1 MTEDKKIRRSIR
13 STAGNRYQ
21 ALLRSEEKDE
31 FYEGHYGGFTEE
43 EDDND
48 FSGSSS
54 SDESISDSSS
64 DDDENESDGEGQN
77 EPEKVERKRK
87 KNVYKDP
94 AKSTRKKADNAGFA
108 APKKPKLSHTT
119 SGERK
124 SSRKHTTEQRHE
136 LEQTIKTREL
146 VEKKKKPKKAETH
159 LTQEQKMAEAL
170 KTEEYN
176 LSQLHLY
183 QEMEASR
190 KNKSKRKKA
199 KKIEG
204 PSIKITSR
212 TIQIESSKDDKNGTN
227 SKEAHTFVEFSDR
240 ASFEKTFNYKKP
252 VPAKREYCVITGK
265 LARYRT
271 RDGIPFFDCASYKLI
286 ESRREAKT

>member
-1 MTEDKKIRRSIR
+1 MSEDKVRRSIR
-13 STAGNRYQ
+13 STAGNRYD

-43 EDDND
+43 ENDDD

-64 DDDENESDGEGQN
+64 EEGEESEAESNET
-77 EPEKVERKRK
+77 EKVERKRK

-94 AKSTRKKADNAGFA
+94 AKSKRKTDSGSFA
-108 APKKPKLSHTT
+108 APKRPKLSHATN
-119 SGERK
+119 GERK

-146 VEKKKKPKKAETH
+146 VEKKKKPKKAESQ
-159 LTQEQKMAEAL
+159 LSQEQKMAEAL

-199 KKIEG
+199 KKVTG
-204 PSIKITSR
+204 PSIKFTSK
-212 TIQIESSKDDKNGTN
+212 TVQTGTDDDKTI
-227 SKEAHTFVEFSDR
+227 KEAHNYVEFSDR
-240 ASFEKTFNYKKP
+240 ASYEKAFVFSKP
-252 VPAKREYCVITGK
+252 VAPKREFCIITGK

-271 RDGIPFFDCASYKLI
+271 RDGIPFFDSAAYKLI
-286 ESRREAKT
+286 ESRRTAKT